1 MRRVLSIVF
10 LAGIACGAV
19 RAIEIQEVAPGVHF
33 RLGDRARGQSN
44 GGFIV
49 CDDYVVAIEAPSAEA
64 SNEMLAEVKN
74 LTDRPIRFLVITHG
88 HWDHD
93 GGLEVFTQSGVTVI
107 VHDKLQ
113 QLIANA
119 ALWCSGL

>member
-64 SNEMLAEVKN
+64 KN